1 MFCSHPSSRF
11 WWVYGKQMLPRDADL
26 SEPRPSLSAIS
37 KALALRSSNCK
48 ITSRSSSPLLA
59 VQLLWKTW
67 AHKENISS
75 STLPHGIERWIIT
88 KFFLTTAAALNLQ
101 NRWQWVKDL
110 ILLVEDWKPF
120 LSLSS
125 LVVVVSLVTLKF
137 RSKISVAISK
147 KKKKTKKVVEFMG
160 PKPRRNL
167 FTFSF

>member
-1 MFCSHPSSRF
+1 
-11 WWVYGKQMLPRDADL
+11 MLPRDADL
-26 SEPRPSLSAIS
+26 SESRPSLSAIS
-37 KALALRSSNCK
+37 KALALRIEFKLQNNKQILFTITCCPTPLKNMSS
-48 ITSRSSSPLLA
+48 
-59 VQLLWKTW
+59 Q
-67 AHKENISS
+67 ENISS

-137 RSKISVAISK
+137 ISKISVAISK

>member
-1 MFCSHPSSRF
+1 MSS
-11 WWVYGKQMLPRDADL
+11 Q
-26 SEPRPSLSAIS
+26 
-37 KALALRSSNCK
+37 
-48 ITSRSSSPLLA
+48 
-59 VQLLWKTW
+59 
-67 AHKENISS
+67 ENISS

-137 RSKISVAISK
+137 RSKISVAISQK
-147 KKKKTKKVVEFMG
+147 KKKKWLSLWVQNPDEIYLLLV
-160 PKPRRNL
+160 
-167 FTFSF
+167 FS

>member
-1 MFCSHPSSRF
+1 MSS
-11 WWVYGKQMLPRDADL
+11 QE
-26 SEPRPSLSAIS
+26 S
-37 KALALRSSNCK
+37 
-48 ITSRSSSPLLA
+48 
-59 VQLLWKTW
+59 
-67 AHKENISS
+67 ISS

-137 RSKISVAISK
+137 ISKISVAISK